1 MFIVKASKFTT
12 EKVKIMNAPL
22 KAGAV
27 AVEFIGQDQN
37 FMEAIKRIERG
48 VNGLAGKIRAASAAV
63 PRLATS

>member
-1 MFIVKASKFTT
+1 
-12 EKVKIMNAPL
+12 MNAPL